1 MVDVAGARSI
11 LWGDGSPTRE
21 FLYVDDCVEGL
32 RLAAERY
39 DGADPVNL
47 GTGEEISI
55 RGPPSSSPSGRVQ
68 RARSAGT
75 PRCRTASRGAR
86 STPPGQRRCSASGR
100 RSPCRRASSGRW
112 PGTASNGRLLPRP
125 DRLLVVTVGVQ
136 WLVTVG
142 VALAASRSGSVYG
155 DLSAARAAV
164 DAARTVADGTLPP
177 TAGPLYPLVL
187 APLAGL
193 TTRLATVSS
202 VVTVVNI
209 LVLAPLASYCF
220 LEVARRV
227 AGRMFATAAAAVW
240 LLGPIAVIP
249 LFRVTYR
256 DTYVDVV
263 LPTLYGLTVNPVYL
277 AMALSLAAAM
287 LALRA
292 AAGAPRAAFLAGLV
306 AATAI
311 ACVPVAA
318 GIAAGVA
325 ARSRGGPPVARG
337 ARSSRRPGR
346 RPRADADLAPS
357 CARGLRR
364 SRSDTRHG
372 TASRAPWPTCASS
385 SGRTGCSSGS
395 PSRGRSGCSA

>member
-1 MVDVAGARSI
+1 M
-11 LWGDGSPTRE
+11 
-21 FLYVDDCVEGL
+21 
-32 RLAAERY
+32 
-39 DGADPVNL
+39 
-47 GTGEEISI
+47 
-55 RGPPSSSPSGRVQ
+55 
-68 RARSAGT
+68 
-75 PRCRTASRGAR
+75 
-86 STPPGQRRCSASGR
+86 
-100 RSPCRRASSGRW
+100 
-112 PGTASNGRLLPRP
+112 PRP

-164 DAARTVADGTLPP
+164 DAARTVADGNLPP

-209 LVLAPLASYCF
+209 FVLAPLASYCF

-240 LLGPIAVIP
+240 LLGPLAAIP

-263 LPTLYGLTVNPVYL
+263 LPTVYGLTVNPVYL

-287 LALRA
+287 LGLRA
-292 AAGAPRAAFLAGLV
+292 AAGAPRTAFLAGLV

-325 ARSRGGPPVARG
+325 LALAVARRWRGVLEAAAGLAVALVPTLIWRHRALEAATFTLGHPSWDGFQSSMANVREFFWSNRLLQWLPVAG
-337 ARSSRRPGR
+337 ALGMLRLMRPAAALAAGWVGVTVLLAVATSPPFDGGRFFVDLIPAWPAYALLVAAIPALVPTLGR
-346 RPRADADLAPS
+346 RL
-357 CARGLRR
+357 G
-364 SRSDTRHG
+364 SRIAGETQVPEV
-372 TASRAPWPTCASS
+372 SRAGALTVLVLAVVATTVLAALLL
-385 SGRTGCSSGS
+385 R
-395 PSRGRSGCSA
+395 